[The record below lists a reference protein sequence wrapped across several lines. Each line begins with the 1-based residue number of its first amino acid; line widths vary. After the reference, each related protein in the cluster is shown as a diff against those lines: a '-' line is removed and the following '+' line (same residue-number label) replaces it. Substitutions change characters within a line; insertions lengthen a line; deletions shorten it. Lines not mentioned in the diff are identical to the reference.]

1 MRVILADTPV
11 AATAGIQHVVVGE
24 HLPAIHFRRGRIKPS
39 PWGQTRL
46 TESTVCAP
54 SPYLSAWQTWA
65 RGANGSFPT
74 GVAWNP
80 YAYSHSCGCRAGTPG
95 EDNMRLLWGFILLA
109 IAIGIS
115 VLYFRPRKPSS
126 KMTAPTD
133 GQVPDGLTIQRVRTY
148 TDALR
153 SYRVLLDGEEVASL
167 KNGRAVTLDVP
178 PGEHRLEVEIAF
190 MNAVLDFAM
199 TDKPKRVLVG
209 RGLAAG
215 GNAFTPPIIV
225 EA

>member
-1 MRVILADTPV
+1 
-11 AATAGIQHVVVGE
+11 
-24 HLPAIHFRRGRIKPS
+24 
-39 PWGQTRL
+39 
-46 TESTVCAP
+46 
-54 SPYLSAWQTWA
+54 
-65 RGANGSFPT
+65 
-74 GVAWNP
+74 
-80 YAYSHSCGCRAGTPG
+80 
-95 EDNMRLLWGFILLA
+95 MRLLWGFILLA

-115 VLYFRPRKPSS
+115 VLYFRPRKPSW

>member
-1 MRVILADTPV
+1 KVGTAVIKVSFFESVVRDHSKDPPGGRAYVEGTRSLRSV
-11 AATAGIQHVVVGE
+11 VHHSAGLH
-24 HLPAIHFRRGRIKPS
+24 
-39 PWGQTRL
+39 W
-46 TESTVCAP
+46 
-54 SPYLSAWQTWA
+54 
-65 RGANGSFPT
+65 
-74 GVAWNP
+74 
-80 YAYSHSCGCRAGTPG
+80 
-95 EDNMRLLWGFILLA
+95 
-109 IAIGIS
+109 
-115 VLYFRPRKPSS
+115 
-126 KMTAPTD
+126 
-133 GQVPDGLTIQRVRTY
+133 
-148 TDALR
+148 